1 MTAVHV
7 FTGATLPRDEA
18 AGLAPGAVLYPPA
31 RRGDLA
37 AVATPG
43 DVVVIIDGNPYCP
56 PRHDEVLSLL
66 ASGVAVAGAGGWG
79 AVLAADMHPFGMTG
93 IGDVFAGL
101 HDGRIADD
109 EAAGQGPGG
118 RADLRAFLML
128 AVARGEIPHSDA
140 RRIAEQGVSGGDS
153 WAWADLCRGADLSLL
168 PSLQQFRA
176 WMQRQAAIRYA
187 ARADARKAVSLAVAG
202 LLVGPFPLAASWARP
217 APGQALLPD
226 GTGRAR
232 LPARLVSL
240 ALYCPHWPRRWHQ
253 YVFSRAGH
261 AVGDVRPEELPE
273 ERIGRWLTCS
283 ETGLPVGEQ
292 ARLVLVRAAVLDLCS
307 PVWPVPRS
315 DANALAIGLAVAV
328 PPFPPRD
335 PRGLARNWEVPE
347 ADLGVAALDR
357 GFDSP
362 ASALRCASSREA

>member
-7 FTGATLPRDEA
+7 FTGATLPRDAA

-37 AVATPG
+37 GVAVPG
-43 DVVVIIDGNPYCP
+43 DVVVVIDGNPYCP

-93 IGDVFAGL
+93 IGDVFSGL

-128 AVARGEIPHSDA
+128 AAARGEIPHSDA
-140 RRIAEQGVSGGDS
+140 RRIAEHSGPIGDR
-153 WAWADLCRGADLSLL
+153 WTWADLCRSADLSLL
-168 PSLQQFRA
+168 PSLHQFRA

-187 ARADARKAVSLAVAG
+187 ARADAHKAVSLAAAG
-202 LLVGPFPLAASWARP
+202 LLAAPFPLAASWVRP
-217 APGQALLPD
+217 APGRVLSPD

-232 LPARLVSL
+232 LPARLLTL
-240 ALYCPHWPRRWHQ
+240 ALYCPDWPGRWRQ
-253 YVFSRAGH
+253 YALSRVGH
-261 AVGDVRPEELPE
+261 TVGDVHPCELSD
-273 ERIGRWLTCS
+273 ERVGRWLTCS

-292 ARLVLVRAAVLDLCS
+292 ARLVRVRAAVLDPYS
-307 PVWPVPRS
+307 PVWPVTRA
-315 DANALAIGLAVAV
+315 DANALAIGLSVVV
-328 PPFPPRD
+328 PPFPPREL
-335 PRGLARNWEVPE
+335 RGLARIWGVPE
-347 ADLGVAALDR
+347 ADLGVSALDR
-357 GFDSP
+357 GFDSA
-362 ASALRCASSREA
+362 ASALRCASSQ